1 MKRVLIL
8 LLMAALL
15 LAGCARE
22 VPEPSTPTGETES
35 NDLYTPDSSIE
46 QQTGGA
52 VRTYTLETNNY
63 FGLYS
68 MGANLLVAGEGK
80 LMVLSGDGGEQ
91 IAVLET
97 SEINASTLLD
107 TAMTG
112 VAYYLPD
119 MRQVVVLNPQL
130 QNVIARKL
138 PEGIVGN
145 PIINL
150 ALNQV
155 FYSTGAEIRAL
166 NLATGVSRLVRQQPS
181 VSQELLGI
189 YFDNTVLYCR
199 LTDENNKVRTEYIS
213 AETGQTLNQAQGML
227 KMETYGENYFAYVQD
242 GPELQLAFGTRTGEA
257 RRFMITPSADAIVS
271 GQFGVPA
278 KNGALTYAETQTGL
292 TLSFYDLSTGKHA
305 AQTLMPGLQAPEA
318 VHCDGTHMWLLAT
331 EKQNGEQALYR
342 WDIAKSPIEDE
353 NGYIG
358 PLYTAANPNT
368 EALALCREQA
378 DAFEEEFEVKLV
390 IWQDVL
396 AHVGPYTITPE
407 HHPQTITQMM
417 EELKPV
423 LSVFPEKFLL
433 KTVEAGWIRIS
444 LVRSIDGGQ
453 DWVQFWEDGDCY
465 VVLSSQADV
474 AKSLIQGIAYGIDSH
489 VLGNSRDFDTW
500 NQLNPEGFAYSYS
513 NKPEEKPEYLE
524 GENKAFADALSMCY
538 PHEDRCRIFYNAL
551 LADNAEMF
559 KTPIMQAKL
568 LRVCMGIREAYGL
581 EKKTDTY
588 AWEQYLESSIAYVK
602 K

>member
-8 LLMAALL
+8 LFVAALL
-15 LAGCARE
+15 FTGCGRE
-22 VPEPSTPTGETES
+22 VPDPTTSTEETES
-35 NDLYTPDSSIE
+35 NELYTPDSSVE

-52 VRTYTLETNNY
+52 VRTYTLESSTY

-68 MGANLLVAGEGK
+68 MGTNLVVAGEEK

-91 IAVLET
+91 IAMLEVP
-97 SEINASTLLD
+97 EITASTILD
-107 TAMTG
+107 TATTG
-112 VAYYLPD
+112 VAYYLAD
-119 MRQVVVLNPQL
+119 SHQVVVLNPQL
-130 QNVIARKL
+130 QSVITRKL

-150 ALNQV
+150 DLHQV

-166 NLATGVSRLVRQQPS
+166 NLGTGISRLIRQQPS
-181 VSQELLGI
+181 VSQMLLGI
-189 YFDNTVLYCR
+189 YFDGTVLHCQ
-199 LTDENNKVRTEYIS
+199 LTDANNKVRTEYIS
-213 AETGQTLNQAQGML
+213 AESGQTISQAQGMVEM
-227 KMETYGENYFAYVQD
+227 KTHGENYFAYVQD
-242 GPELQLAFGTRTGEA
+242 GAEFKLAFGTRNGEA
-257 RRFMITPSADAIVS
+257 YRFMITPPADAIGS
-271 GQFGVPA
+271 GQFGAPA
-278 KNGALTYAETQTGL
+278 MNGALTYTETEAGL
-292 TLSFYDLSTGKHA
+292 TLSFYDLSTGKHT
-305 AQTLMPGLQAPEA
+305 AQTLMPELQSPNA
-318 VHCDGTHMWLLAT
+318 VHCDGTYIWFLTT
-331 EKQNGEQALYR
+331 EKLTGEQALYR

-353 NGYIG
+353 VGYIG
-358 PLYTAANPNT
+358 PLYTAENPDT
-368 EALALCREQA
+368 EGLAQCREQA
-378 DAFEEEFEVKLV
+378 DAFEKEFEVKLV

-407 HHPQTITQMM
+407 HHPQTITEMM
-417 EELKPV
+417 EALRPV
-423 LSVFPEKFLL
+423 LSVFPERFLL

-453 DWVQFWEDGDCY
+453 DWVQFWEDGDCW
-465 VVLSSQADV
+465 VILSSQGDV
-474 AKSLIQGIAYGIDSH
+474 AKSLILGIAYGVDSH

-513 NKPEEKPEYLE
+513 DKVEEKPEYLE
-524 GENKAFADALSMCY
+524 GDNKAFADALSMCY

-559 KTPIMQAKL
+559 RTPIMQAKL

-588 AWEQYLESSIAYVK
+588 AWEQYLETSIAYVK